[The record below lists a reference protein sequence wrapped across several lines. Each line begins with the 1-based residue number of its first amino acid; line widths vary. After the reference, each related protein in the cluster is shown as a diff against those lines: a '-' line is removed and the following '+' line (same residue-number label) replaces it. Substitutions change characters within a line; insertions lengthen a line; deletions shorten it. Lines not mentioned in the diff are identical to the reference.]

1 MLSHSF
7 IKRSV
12 VACLTVGAV
21 VFPTAAQARFELNPT
36 PSYPPPA
43 VSRTVPAQPVASTDQ
58 GFQWGD
64 AGIGAAGTIVL
75 LGVGAGAAGV
85 MRPRRRHRTIA
96 G

>member
-12 VACLTVGAV
+12 VAGLTVGAV
-21 VFPTAAQARFELNPT
+21 GLPAAAQARFDLNP
-36 PSYPPPA
+36 PRSYSPPA

-75 LGVGAGAAGV
+75 LGVGAGAAAV
-85 MRPRRRHRTIA
+85 VRPRRRHRTIA